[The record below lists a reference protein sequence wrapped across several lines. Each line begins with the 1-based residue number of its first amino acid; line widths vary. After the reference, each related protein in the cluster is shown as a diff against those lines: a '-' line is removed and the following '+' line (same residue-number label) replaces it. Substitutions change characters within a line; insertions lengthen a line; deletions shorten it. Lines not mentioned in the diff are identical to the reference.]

1 MPDGTA
7 LGDIRY
13 TLQTDNGALL
23 YVQSRG
29 VRHGSPEVLE
39 RLGRGEDVDAS
50 EYTFRTSTQIE
61 TASRELAWL
70 NKGVFISV
78 GGRTAGRRDLRDVP
92 RRMTS
97 PPEPR
102 KVVIVTGASQG
113 IGAGIARGFL
123 GLGYRVVATSLSI
136 SPSDAADVHTVQ
148 GDISQVETAQR
159 IVEETLDRFGRID
172 TLINN
177 AGIFIGKPFLDYT
190 DDDFAAMTAVNLDGF
205 FHLTQRVVR
214 HMAEQ
219 GRGHVVNITTSLVD
233 HARVASPSA
242 LASLTKGGLDAVT
255 RSLATEFAARGVR
268 VNAVAPG
275 VVKTPTIAGADYE
288 ELAAQHPL
296 GRMAEISD
304 IVQGVI
310 YLEQATFVTGETLHI
325 DGGQAAG
332 H

>member
-1 MPDGTA
+1 
-7 LGDIRY
+7 
-13 TLQTDNGALL
+13 
-23 YVQSRG
+23 
-29 VRHGSPEVLE
+29 
-39 RLGRGEDVDAS
+39 
-50 EYTFRTSTQIE
+50 
-61 TASRELAWL
+61 
-70 NKGVFISV
+70 
-78 GGRTAGRRDLRDVP
+78 
-92 RRMTS
+92 MTS

-102 KVVIVTGASQG
+102 KVAIVTGASHG
-113 IGAGIARGFL
+113 IGAGIAHGFL
-123 GLGYRVVATSLSI
+123 GLGYRVAATSLSI

-148 GDISQVETAQR
+148 VDTSQAESAQR
-159 IVEETLDRFGRID
+159 IIEETLDRFGRID

-177 AGIFIGKPFLDYT
+177 AGIFIGKPFLEYT
-190 DDDFAAMTAVNLDGF
+190 DDDFATMTAVNLDGF

-219 GRGHVVNITTSLVD
+219 GRGHVVTITTSLVD

-268 VNAVAPG
+268 FNAVAPG
-275 VVKTPTIAGADYE
+275 VVKTPTITGADYE
-288 ELAAQHPL
+288 ELATQHPL
-296 GRMAEISD
+296 GRMAEIGD
-304 IVQGVI
+304 IVQGVL

>member
-1 MPDGTA
+1 MA
-7 LGDIRY
+7 
-13 TLQTDNGALL
+13 
-23 YVQSRG
+23 
-29 VRHGSPEVLE
+29 
-39 RLGRGEDVDAS
+39 
-50 EYTFRTSTQIE
+50 
-61 TASRELAWL
+61 
-70 NKGVFISV
+70 
-78 GGRTAGRRDLRDVP
+78 
-92 RRMTS
+92 
-97 PPEPR
+97 
-102 KVVIVTGASQG
+102 IVTGASQG

-123 GLGYRVVATSLSI
+123 GLGYRVLATSLCM
-136 SPSDAADVHTVQ
+136 SPSNAADVHTVQ
-148 GDISQVETAQR
+148 GDISQAETAQR
-159 IVEETLDRFGRID
+159 ILHETLDSFGRID
-172 TLINN
+172 TLVNN

-190 DDDFAAMTAVNLDGF
+190 DDDFAAMTTVNLDGF

-219 GRGHVVNITTSLVD
+219 ARGHVVNITTSLVD
-233 HARVASPSA
+233 HARVVSPSA

-268 VNAVAPG
+268 VNAIAPG
-275 VVKTPTIAGADYE
+275 VVKMPTTADADYD

>member
-1 MPDGTA
+1 VA
-7 LGDIRY
+7 
-13 TLQTDNGALL
+13 
-23 YVQSRG
+23 
-29 VRHGSPEVLE
+29 
-39 RLGRGEDVDAS
+39 
-50 EYTFRTSTQIE
+50 
-61 TASRELAWL
+61 
-70 NKGVFISV
+70 
-78 GGRTAGRRDLRDVP
+78 
-92 RRMTS
+92 
-97 PPEPR
+97 
-102 KVVIVTGASQG
+102 IVTGASQG

-123 GLGYRVVATSLSI
+123 GLGYRVLATSLSI
-136 SPSDAADVHTVQ
+136 SPTDDADLHTVQ
-148 GDISQVETAQR
+148 GDISQPETAQR
-159 IVEETLDRFGRID
+159 IVHETLDRFGRID

-177 AGIFIGKPFLDYT
+177 AGIFIGKPFLEYT
-190 DDDFAAMTAVNLDGF
+190 EDDFAAMTAVNLSGF
-205 FHLTQRVVR
+205 FQLTQRVVP

-275 VVKTPTIAGADYE
+275 VVKPPTITDADYE

-296 GRMAEISD
+296 GRLAEISD
-304 IVQGVI
+304 IVQGVL

>member
-1 MPDGTA
+1 MP
-7 LGDIRY
+7 
-13 TLQTDNGALL
+13 
-23 YVQSRG
+23 
-29 VRHGSPEVLE
+29 
-39 RLGRGEDVDAS
+39 
-50 EYTFRTSTQIE
+50 
-61 TASRELAWL
+61 
-70 NKGVFISV
+70 
-78 GGRTAGRRDLRDVP
+78 
-92 RRMTS
+92 
-97 PPEPR
+97 
-102 KVVIVTGASQG
+102 ASQ
-113 IGAGIARGFL
+113 
-123 GLGYRVVATSLSI
+123 
-136 SPSDAADVHTVQ
+136 AADLHTVQ
-148 GDISQVETAQR
+148 GDISQAETAQR
-159 IVEETLDRFGRID
+159 VIQETLDCFGRID

-190 DDDFAAMTAVNLDGF
+190 YDDYDTMTAVNLDGF
-205 FHLTQRVVR
+205 FHVTQRVIR

-219 GRGHVVNITTSLVD
+219 ARGHVVNITTSLVD

-242 LASLTKGGLDAVT
+242 VASLTKGGLDAVT

-275 VVKTPTIAGADYE
+275 VVKTQETAGADYE
-288 ELAAQHPL
+288 GLAAQHPL

>member
-1 MPDGTA
+1 
-7 LGDIRY
+7 
-13 TLQTDNGALL
+13 
-23 YVQSRG
+23 
-29 VRHGSPEVLE
+29 
-39 RLGRGEDVDAS
+39 
-50 EYTFRTSTQIE
+50 
-61 TASRELAWL
+61 
-70 NKGVFISV
+70 
-78 GGRTAGRRDLRDVP
+78 
-92 RRMTS
+92 MTS
-97 PPEPR
+97 PGEAR
-102 KVVIVTGASQG
+102 KVAIVTGASQG
-113 IGAGIARGFL
+113 IGAGIADGFL
-123 GLGYRVVATSLSI
+123 GVGYRVVATSLSI
-136 SPSDAADVHTVQ
+136 LPSHAADVHAVR
-148 GDISQVETAQR
+148 GDISHVGTAQR

-172 TLINN
+172 TLVNN

-190 DDDFAAMTAVNLDGF
+190 SDDFAAMTAVNLDGF

-219 GRGHVVNITTSLVD
+219 GSGHVVNITTSLVD

-275 VVKTPTIAGADYE
+275 VVKTPTIAAADYE
-288 ELAAQHPL
+288 ELATQHPL

-304 IVQGVI
+304 IVQGVL

>member
-1 MPDGTA
+1 M
-7 LGDIRY
+7 
-13 TLQTDNGALL
+13 
-23 YVQSRG
+23 
-29 VRHGSPEVLE
+29 
-39 RLGRGEDVDAS
+39 
-50 EYTFRTSTQIE
+50 
-61 TASRELAWL
+61 
-70 NKGVFISV
+70 
-78 GGRTAGRRDLRDVP
+78 
-92 RRMTS
+92 
-97 PPEPR
+97 
-102 KVVIVTGASQG
+102 
-113 IGAGIARGFL
+113 
-123 GLGYRVVATSLSI
+123 
-136 SPSDAADVHTVQ
+136 ADVRTVQ

-159 IVEETLDRFGRID
+159 IVEETLERFGRID
-172 TLINN
+172 TLVNN
-177 AGIFIGKPFLDYT
+177 AGIFIGKPFLEYT
-190 DDDFAAMTAVNLDGF
+190 SDDFAAMTAVNLDGF

-219 GRGHVVNITTSLVD
+219 ARGHVVNITTSLVD
-233 HARVASPSA
+233 HARVVSPSA

-268 VNAVAPG
+268 VNAIAPG
-275 VVKTPTIAGADYE
+275 VVKTPTTTDADYD

>member
-1 MPDGTA
+1 
-7 LGDIRY
+7 
-13 TLQTDNGALL
+13 
-23 YVQSRG
+23 
-29 VRHGSPEVLE
+29 
-39 RLGRGEDVDAS
+39 
-50 EYTFRTSTQIE
+50 
-61 TASRELAWL
+61 
-70 NKGVFISV
+70 
-78 GGRTAGRRDLRDVP
+78 
-92 RRMTS
+92 MTS

-102 KVVIVTGASQG
+102 KVAIVTGASQG

-123 GLGYRVVATSLSI
+123 GLGYRVLATSLSI
-136 SPSDAADVHTVQ
+136 SPSDSADVHTVQ
-148 GDISQVETAQR
+148 GDISQAETAQR
-159 IVEETLDRFGRID
+159 IAHETLDRFGRID
-172 TLINN
+172 TLVNN

-190 DDDFAAMTAVNLDGF
+190 SDDLAAMTAVNLDGF
-205 FHLTQRVVR
+205 FHLTQRVFR

-219 GRGHVVNITTSLVD
+219 GRGHVVTITTSLVD

-242 LASLTKGGLDAVT
+242 LTSLTKGGLDAVT

-268 VNAVAPG
+268 VNAIAPG
-275 VVKTPTIAGADYE
+275 VVKMPTTADADYE

-296 GRMAEISD
+296 GRMAEIGD

>member
-1 MPDGTA
+1 
-7 LGDIRY
+7 
-13 TLQTDNGALL
+13 
-23 YVQSRG
+23 V
-29 VRHGSPEVLE
+29 
-39 RLGRGEDVDAS
+39 
-50 EYTFRTSTQIE
+50 
-61 TASRELAWL
+61 
-70 NKGVFISV
+70 
-78 GGRTAGRRDLRDVP
+78 
-92 RRMTS
+92 TS

-102 KVVIVTGASQG
+102 KVAIVTGASQG

-123 GLGYRVVATSLSI
+123 GLGYRVLATSLSI
-136 SPSDAADVHTVQ
+136 SPSDSADVHTVQ
-148 GDISQVETAQR
+148 GDISQAETAQR

-172 TLINN
+172 TLVNN

-190 DDDFAAMTAVNLDGF
+190 YDDFAAMAGVNLDGF

-219 GRGHVVNITTSLVD
+219 ARGHVVNITTSLVD

-242 LASLTKGGLDAVT
+242 LTSLTKGGLDAGT

-268 VNAVAPG
+268 VNAIAPG
-275 VVKTPTIAGADYE
+275 VVKMPTTADADYD

-296 GRMAEISD
+296 GRMAEIGD

>member
-1 MPDGTA
+1 
-7 LGDIRY
+7 
-13 TLQTDNGALL
+13 
-23 YVQSRG
+23 V
-29 VRHGSPEVLE
+29 
-39 RLGRGEDVDAS
+39 
-50 EYTFRTSTQIE
+50 
-61 TASRELAWL
+61 
-70 NKGVFISV
+70 
-78 GGRTAGRRDLRDVP
+78 
-92 RRMTS
+92 TS

-102 KVVIVTGASQG
+102 KVAIVTGASQG

-123 GLGYRVVATSLSI
+123 GLGYRVLATSLCM
-136 SPSDAADVHTVQ
+136 SPSNAADVHTVQ
-148 GDISQVETAQR
+148 GDISQAETAQR
-159 IVEETLDRFGRID
+159 ILHETLDSFGRID
-172 TLINN
+172 TLVNN
-177 AGIFIGKPFLDYT
+177 AGIFIGKPFLEYT
-190 DDDFAAMTAVNLDGF
+190 YDDFAAMTAVNLDGF

-233 HARVASPSA
+233 HARVSSPSA

-268 VNAVAPG
+268 VNAIAPG
-275 VVKTPTIAGADYE
+275 VVKMPTTADADYD

>member
-1 MPDGTA
+1 
-7 LGDIRY
+7 
-13 TLQTDNGALL
+13 
-23 YVQSRG
+23 VHV
-29 VRHGSPEVLE
+29 VR
-39 RLGRGEDVDAS
+39 
-50 EYTFRTSTQIE
+50 
-61 TASRELAWL
+61 
-70 NKGVFISV
+70 
-78 GGRTAGRRDLRDVP
+78 
-92 RRMTS
+92 
-97 PPEPR
+97 
-102 KVVIVTGASQG
+102 
-113 IGAGIARGFL
+113 
-123 GLGYRVVATSLSI
+123 
-136 SPSDAADVHTVQ
+136 
-148 GDISQVETAQR
+148 GDISHVRTAQR

-172 TLINN
+172 TLVNN

-190 DDDFAAMTAVNLDGF
+190 CDDFATMTAVNLDGF

-219 GRGHVVNITTSLVD
+219 RRGHVVNITTSLVD

-275 VVKTPTIAGADYE
+275 IVKTPTIVGTDYE
-288 ELAAQHPL
+288 ELATQHPL

-304 IVQGVI
+304 IVQGVL

-325 DGGQAAG
+325 DGGQTAG

>member
-1 MPDGTA
+1 VT
-7 LGDIRY
+7 
-13 TLQTDNGALL
+13 
-23 YVQSRG
+23 
-29 VRHGSPEVLE
+29 
-39 RLGRGEDVDAS
+39 
-50 EYTFRTSTQIE
+50 TS
-61 TASRELAWL
+61 
-70 NKGVFISV
+70 G
-78 GGRTAGRRDLRDVP
+78 
-92 RRMTS
+92 
-97 PPEPR
+97 EPR

-113 IGAGIARGFL
+113 IGAGIAAGFL
-123 GLGYRVVATSLSI
+123 DLGYRVVATSLSMPL
-136 SPSDAADVHTVQ
+136 SHTADVHTVQ

-159 IVEETLDRFGRID
+159 IVEEALDRFGRVD
-172 TLINN
+172 TLVNN
-177 AGIFIGKPFLDYT
+177 AGIFIGKSFLDYT
-190 DDDFAAMTAVNLDGF
+190 SDDFAAMTAVNLDGF

-214 HMAEQ
+214 HMAKQ

-275 VVKTPTIAGADYE
+275 VVKTPTITDADCK

-296 GRMAEISD
+296 GRMAEVSD

>member
-1 MPDGTA
+1 
-7 LGDIRY
+7 
-13 TLQTDNGALL
+13 
-23 YVQSRG
+23 V
-29 VRHGSPEVLE
+29 
-39 RLGRGEDVDAS
+39 
-50 EYTFRTSTQIE
+50 
-61 TASRELAWL
+61 
-70 NKGVFISV
+70 
-78 GGRTAGRRDLRDVP
+78 
-92 RRMTS
+92 TS
-97 PPEPR
+97 PPDSR
-102 KVVIVTGASQG
+102 KVAIVTGASRG
-113 IGAGIARGFL
+113 IGAGIADGFIA
-123 GLGYRVVATSLSI
+123 LGYRVVATSLSMP
-136 SPSDAADVHTVQ
+136 PSHAAGLHTVQ
-148 GDISQVETAQR
+148 GDISQAETAQR

-172 TLINN
+172 TLVNN
-177 AGIFIGKPFLDYT
+177 AGIFIGKPFLEYADG
-190 DDDFAAMTAVNLDGF
+190 DFAAMTAVNLDGF

-214 HMAEQ
+214 QMVKHA
-219 GRGHVVNITTSLVD
+219 RGHVVNITTSLVD

-275 VVKTPTIAGADYE
+275 IVNTPAISGADYE

>member
-1 MPDGTA
+1 
-7 LGDIRY
+7 
-13 TLQTDNGALL
+13 
-23 YVQSRG
+23 
-29 VRHGSPEVLE
+29 
-39 RLGRGEDVDAS
+39 
-50 EYTFRTSTQIE
+50 
-61 TASRELAWL
+61 
-70 NKGVFISV
+70 
-78 GGRTAGRRDLRDVP
+78 
-92 RRMTS
+92 MTS
-97 PPEPR
+97 PPKPR
-102 KVVIVTGASQG
+102 KVAIVTGASQG

-123 GLGYRVVATSLSI
+123 GLGYRVLATSLSI
-136 SPSDAADVHTVQ
+136 SPSDSADVHTVQ
-148 GDISQVETAQR
+148 GDISQAETAQR
-159 IVEETLDRFGRID
+159 IVHETLDRFGRID
-172 TLINN
+172 TLVNN

-190 DDDFAAMTAVNLDGF
+190 SDDLAAMTAVNLDGF

-219 GRGHVVNITTSLVD
+219 GRGHVVTITTSLVD

-242 LASLTKGGLDAVT
+242 LTSLTKGGLDAVT

-268 VNAVAPG
+268 VNAIAPG
-275 VVKTPTIAGADYE
+275 VVKMPTTADADYD

-296 GRMAEISD
+296 GRMAEIGD

>member
-1 MPDGTA
+1 
-7 LGDIRY
+7 
-13 TLQTDNGALL
+13 
-23 YVQSRG
+23 V
-29 VRHGSPEVLE
+29 
-39 RLGRGEDVDAS
+39 
-50 EYTFRTSTQIE
+50 
-61 TASRELAWL
+61 
-70 NKGVFISV
+70 
-78 GGRTAGRRDLRDVP
+78 
-92 RRMTS
+92 TS

-102 KVVIVTGASQG
+102 KVAIVTGASQG

-123 GLGYRVVATSLSI
+123 GLGYRVLATSLSI
-136 SPSDAADVHTVQ
+136 SPSDSADVHTVQ
-148 GDISQVETAQR
+148 GDISQAETAQR
-159 IVEETLDRFGRID
+159 IVHETLDRFGRID
-172 TLINN
+172 TLVNN

-190 DDDFAAMTAVNLDGF
+190 SDDLAAMTAVNLDGF

-219 GRGHVVNITTSLVD
+219 GRGHVVTITTSLVD

-242 LASLTKGGLDAVT
+242 LTSLTKGGLDAVT

-268 VNAVAPG
+268 VNAIAPG
-275 VVKTPTIAGADYE
+275 VVKMPTTADADYD

-296 GRMAEISD
+296 GRMAEIGD